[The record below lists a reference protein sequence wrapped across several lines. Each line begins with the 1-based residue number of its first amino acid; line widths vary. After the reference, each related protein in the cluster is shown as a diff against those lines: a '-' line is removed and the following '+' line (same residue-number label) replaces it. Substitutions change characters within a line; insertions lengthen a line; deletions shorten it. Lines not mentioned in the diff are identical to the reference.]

1 MKRFKST
8 SEVAE
13 TVIVSDHTTLKRA
26 TTITTSTTE
35 VEETKGNRELRE
47 ELDRYRRESE
57 MKDREMRD
65 LKIQNEKGNSLFGMF
80 DLKMKECH
88 QVIEQNEC

>member
-1 MKRFKST
+1 LKRFKST
-8 SEVAE
+8 SEVAD
-13 TVIVSDHTTLKRA
+13 TIIIGDHNTLRR
-26 TTITTSTTE
+26 STTMASSTE
-35 VEETKGNRELRE
+35 IEESKSLRE
-47 ELDRYRRESE
+47 MRDELEKYRRESE
-57 MKDREMRD
+57 MKDRELRD